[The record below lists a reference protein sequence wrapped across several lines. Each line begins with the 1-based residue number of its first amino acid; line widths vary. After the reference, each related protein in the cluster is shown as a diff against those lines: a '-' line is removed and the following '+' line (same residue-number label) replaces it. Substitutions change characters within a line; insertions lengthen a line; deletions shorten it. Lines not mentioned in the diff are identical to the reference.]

1 MRIGSMQWK
10 GEDNMRYESGMTI
23 LECKDFAPFL
33 GACCGDCHR
42 RATMVSVNLSRGTGL
57 FIVRPPPP
65 ARYEQE
71 WMADFSLHITAHV
84 CCHIVCRVVNLP
96 HSWWVEK
103 AKELNTEETWRLHVY
118 GHKAGLA
125 GYQEA
130 TKEAKKP
137 RRRTTRVLEE
147 DDSELGGLATWR

>member
-10 GEDNMRYESGMTI
+10 GEDNMRFESGMTI

-57 FIVRPPPP
+57 FIVRPPAP
-65 ARYEQE
+65 AHQEKE

-84 CCHIVCRVVNLP
+84 CCHLVCRVVEKP
-96 HSWWVEK
+96 HSWWVAK
-103 AKELNTEETWRLHVY
+103 AKELNTEEVWREHVY
-118 GHKAGLA
+118 GHKAGVA
-125 GYQEA
+125 GYKTETTA
-130 TKEAKKP
+130 VRKG
-137 RRRTTRVLEE
+137 RTTRRVREEE
-147 DDSELGGLATWR
+147 DEELGGLASWK